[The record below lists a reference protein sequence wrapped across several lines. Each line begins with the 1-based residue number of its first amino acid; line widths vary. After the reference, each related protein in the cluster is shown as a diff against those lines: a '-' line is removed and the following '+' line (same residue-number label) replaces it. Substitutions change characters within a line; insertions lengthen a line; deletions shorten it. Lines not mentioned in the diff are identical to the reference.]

1 MLMQRPLAQV
11 NWVRGKQV
19 GYAVERKWGKEK
31 KTTLFPFHFNPDRSE
46 AREVQSR
53 RLTAG
58 VGLVGAVAAVVVQVA
73 GPGDGDAA
81 AAGAGVLVG
90 RAGASWRP
98 VTTNS
103 QVSDPLW
110 YKKIIKVAIFPEL
123 IAGKASYTVAF

>member
-19 GYAVERKWGKEK
+19 GYAVERKRRK
-31 KTTLFPFHFNPDRSE
+31 KRNPTLFPFHFIPNRAE
-46 AREVQSR
+46 AREVQPR

-81 AAGAGVLVG
+81 ATGAGVLVG

-98 VTTNS
+98 VTANS
-103 QVSDPLW
+103 QVSDWEVTLLHSS
-110 YKKIIKVAIFPEL
+110 AT
-123 IAGKASYTVAF
+123 ASSLN

>member
-19 GYAVERKWGKEK
+19 GYAVERKRGKK
-31 KTTLFPFHFNPDRSE
+31 KKNQTLFPFHFIPNRAE
-46 AREVQSR
+46 AREVQPR

-58 VGLVGAVAAVVVQVA
+58 VGLVGAVAAVVVQVT

-81 AAGAGVLVG
+81 ATGAGVLVG

-103 QVSDPLW
+103 QVSDPPW
-110 YKKIIKVAIFPEL
+110 CKKKKKWHF
-123 IAGKASYTVAF
+123 S